1 MIITIVLFAI
11 ILFLIYDIT
20 MDILYGK
27 SYLVNRT
34 LLFSEFQFFLEL
46 LKDANVNAI
55 LSIVYP
61 KAQLKFE
68 IIKRQN
74 EKEWWFE
81 LHVKKRKR
89 KLFDI
94 FYPKHFP
101 NEVLES
107 RRKVIYKLG
116 YDVKKIYSFL
126 EEVFIKNLG
135 LDKNSKISANFNN
148 TRVLHNLKYYQ
159 NKYSSTK
166 V

>member
-1 MIITIVLFAI
+1 MILTI
-11 ILFLIYDIT
+11 ILILILVFILYNIWLHLFFGKIYDLSKVI
-20 MDILYGK
+20 
-27 SYLVNRT
+27 
-34 LLFSEFQFFLEL
+34 EFNKLHYTLEL
-46 LKDANVNAI
+46 LKDANANAI

-68 IIKRQN
+68 IVKRQD

-89 KLFDI
+89 KLFDKS
-94 FYPKHFP
+94 YSKHFP

-135 LDKNSKISANFNN
+135 LDKSSKISVNFNN
-148 TRVLHNLKYYQ
+148 TRVLHNLEYYQ
-159 NKYSSTK
+159 NKYRSTK